1 MPDHQTPPPLTTR
14 LKEDLPL
21 STDGL
26 TGEGC
31 GRSTEENLHMLAMI
45 VGGTISTA
53 QTDREFASLDRQA
66 INDRLNH
73 LVDIVHCVIKTMG
86 SSLKNSP
93 HQSYPASIV
102 HSPGPFQEI
111 NHLNVQHAQL
121 LNTSSELQNKFQT
134 TRPNGLPFLDP
145 PVQTPPIEN
154 PIITP
159 KPCTNHVTCRPNVT
173 EEVLKLNVQLE
184 QLLETTSKL
193 KDDLQTARDTI
204 RELTVRNKLLERES
218 KQLDTT
224 QTRDKLVIQQLT
236 KSEASFKLANQGL
249 LNLSV
254 RLINS
259 NQPDSPDNKQPNCL
273 FSKDQHTRSKVKF
286 RDTTGN
292 HLLAYKL
299 IAQRSATI
307 SSSDQFS
314 CFHRH
319 RLAHCYSKNM
329 TSSGF
334 GTLDRRS
341 RSSSTNFTSSS
352 TASNQSSSDTSKRLP
367 PTRRKNFTT
376 CHSKLGACSSSVK
389 SDLHWWPST
398 TKSLLPINFNPNS
411 SIASSNQSSSSG
423 PHTPS
428 TPPMTYPPGLNIYSH
443 QSEHESFPLLPSQA
457 KNYANHLGAT
467 RPLPNL
473 SPCLFTATPQADL
486 PPFLYYFPFPSLVSP
501 VLCHPFLSPVY
512 RGGDCESPRYAHS
525 SQSGS
530 ASIT

>member
-273 FSKDQHTRSKVKF
+273 FSKDQHTRSK
-286 RDTTGN
+286 
-292 HLLAYKL
+292 
-299 IAQRSATI
+299 
-307 SSSDQFS
+307 
-314 CFHRH
+314 
-319 RLAHCYSKNM
+319 NM

-367 PTRRKNFTT
+367 PTRQKNFTT

-443 QSEHESFPLLPSQA
+443 QSEHDVPSSFAIVLDTKSVPSSFA
-457 KNYANHLGAT
+457 I
-467 RPLPNL
+467 
-473 SPCLFTATPQADL
+473 
-486 PPFLYYFPFPSLVSP
+486 
-501 VLCHPFLSPVY
+501 VLAFEIHPWF
-512 RGGDCESPRYAHS
+512 
-525 SQSGS
+525 
-530 ASIT
+530 